1 MSFSNSQQSANVLSV
16 AVALAAR
23 YTHPQ
28 PTFCICTFVAFALVS
43 QLSLAAQPVRL
54 THDGA
59 FKFGP
64 TFAAGGEEIL
74 YSVHDVPNRVTLM
87 RLRLSDGRQ
96 QVVDRALKSHQLDPV
111 ESADR
116 RFLAFC
122 LSTTSP
128 QTVLIVRDQK
138 EQTESKYTPTGGR
151 STARTP
157 RISPD
162 GKRVV
167 FTVSQPGG
175 QQIASVD
182 TKCGDYKQLT
192 DSGGTN
198 CWPDISPDGKEI
210 VFSSSRNGSFNI
222 YVMNADGSDVRQ
234 VTNHPLRN
242 MRPAWSPDG
251 KRIAF
256 TSVRDGNHEIYVCST
271 DGTDLR
277 RITNHPARDDYP
289 IWHPDGKRLMIV
301 SQRNGET
308 DLYLLEL
315 Q

>member
-1 MSFSNSQQSANVLSV
+1 VIVVSAGRSI
-16 AVALAAR
+16 AVE
-23 YTHPQ
+23 
-28 PTFCICTFVAFALVS
+28 
-43 QLSLAAQPVRL
+43 PVRL

-64 TFAAGGEEIL
+64 SFAGAGEEIL

-87 RLRLSDGRQ
+87 RLHLSDGHQ
-96 QVVDRALKSHQLDPV
+96 EAVDKTLKAHQLDAV

-122 LSTTSP
+122 LSSKSP
-128 QTVLIVRDQK
+128 QTVLIVRDRK
-138 EQTESKYTPTGGR
+138 AKTESKYTPTGGR
-151 STARTP
+151 STARGP

-162 GKRVV
+162 GERVV

-175 QQIASVD
+175 QQIASVN
-182 TKCGDYKQLT
+182 TKCGDYKRLT

-198 CWPDISPDGKEI
+198 CWPDISPDGKQI
-210 VFSSSRNGSFNI
+210 AFSSSRSGSFNI
-222 YVMNADGSDVRQ
+222 YVMNADGGDVRQ
-234 VTNHPLRN
+234 VTKHPLRN

-256 TSVRDGNHEIYVCST
+256 TSVRDGHHEIYISNT
-271 DGTDLR
+271 DGTNLQR
-277 RITNHPARDDYP
+277 VTNHPARDDYP
-289 IWHPDGKRLMIV
+289 IWHPDGKRLVMV
-301 SQRNGET
+301 SQRSGDT

-315 Q
+315 